1 MKHSVRFACLLA
13 ALLMV
18 FPLVS
23 CGEDTAAETQ
33 TTDTNADTAA
43 VETEPADPLEHLPV
57 NDYEGYDFRLQLRN
71 DDKWVADQVA
81 EEMTGEVVNDAVYK
95 RNSETMD
102 RYNIVISHSR
112 SSNANGDTDAKA
124 TIQAG
129 DDAYDLIINHPRNIH
144 EYANQGLARNWNDL
158 TYVDLTREWWDQDAA
173 ASFRPTCSE
182 YALQAVQR
190 YGVWKGGW
198 MAMKRL
204 GRCHPF
210 SKRDYYDPVP

>member
-102 RYNIVISHSR
+102 RYNIVISRYS
-112 SSNANGDTDAKA
+112 
-124 TIQAG
+124 
-129 DDAYDLIINHPRNIH
+129 
-144 EYANQGLARNWNDL
+144 
-158 TYVDLTREWWDQDAA
+158 V
-173 ASFRPTCSE
+173 SE
-182 YALQAVQR
+182 IKL
-190 YGVWKGGW
+190 
-198 MAMKRL
+198 
-204 GRCHPF
+204 
-210 SKRDYYDPVP
+210 